1 MPLLL
6 LLLLSLAACRRT
18 DAPRASAQQLASVV
32 VVTGTTPSSLTIRD
46 GNPNELRIRGSGFGV
61 DDNTVMLGPIT
72 LTSVKSAE
80 QGTLLIIRV
89 PDRVPSG
96 GGAAPMPWTSG
107 TYPLT
112 VVTPRGTSAPITI
125 TVKEPS

>member
-18 DAPRASAQQLASVV
+18 DAPRTSAEQRASVIRV
-32 VVTGTTPSSLTIRD
+32 ISATPSSITIRE
-46 GNPNELRIRGSGFGV
+46 GNPNELRIRGGGFGE
-61 DDNTVMLGPIT
+61 DNNTVMLGPIT
-72 LTSVKSAE
+72 LTNVKSTE
-80 QGTLLIIRV
+80 NGTLLVIRV

-96 GGAAPMPWTSG
+96 GGAAPMPWTTG

-112 VVTPRGTSAPITI
+112 VLTPRGASTPITI